1 MDITFHMHKFDLEL
15 SRRANPLLFSAERY
29 EEYPLKYDELKQYL
43 LSQNPSHPHHNSRPY
58 TSIDYFDYLLYRS
71 KNDESEIDLDK
82 KLVSEFALYYV
93 QKEHLNSDDLN
104 PTLNELLKLQP
115 KSADWYEMMLRILES
130 INTTGI
136 DQLTKENNNS
146 FPNSKRARS
155 STNMGGT
162 DKFNKG
168 AYHTDKADDDKNE
181 ILQELT
187 SFLMSNSIQKGID
200 IKPIPLDDPVK
211 FLKNGINSILDTCV
225 SLEKNTSSPPI
236 SPNAAAIQEEDSS
249 KKLEELETAF
259 SDLQLAH
266 NFLTKQFENDR
277 AEYVQDIEKL
287 TRTNRELQDKL
298 LNNHSNLSK
307 TEKKLHE
314 LEQEN
319 KELEKANNKLNSS
332 RHNFGMSSPASS
344 PVTWDPSSP
353 SSAGSPT
360 SGSGSRS
367 LSIMTSEFK
376 KVLTSTQRKY
386 EKELSDEREHR
397 FKLER
402 ELALLKNA
410 EANTSLALN
419 RDDPPDML

>member
-1 MDITFHMHKFDLEL
+1 MQKFDLEL
-15 SRRANPLLFSAERY
+15 SRRANPLLFSPERY

-43 LSQNPSHPHHNSRPY
+43 LSQNPSHPHHNNRPY
-58 TSIDYFDYLLYRS
+58 TSIDYFDYLLYRN
-71 KNDESEIDLDK
+71 KNDDSEIDLDR

-93 QKEHLNSDDLN
+93 QKEHLNSDDSD
-104 PTLNELLKLQP
+104 PTFNELLRLQP
-115 KSADWYEMMLRILES
+115 CSTEWYEMMLKILQS
-130 INTTGI
+130 LNTTGI
-136 DQLTKENNNS
+136 NQLTKENNNH
-146 FPNSKRARS
+146 FLHTKRVRS
-155 STNMGGT
+155 STTLGGT
-162 DKFNKG
+162 DKLNSSSNHNG
-168 AYHTDKADDDKNE
+168 HANDDKNE
-181 ILQELT
+181 VLQELT

-225 SLEKNTSSPPI
+225 NLEKTTSSTHT
-236 SPNAAAIQEEDSS
+236 SLNVAAIQEEDSC
-249 KKLEELETAF
+249 KKVEELETAF

-298 LNNHSNLSK
+298 LNYHSNLSK
-307 TEKKLHE
+307 TEKKLHD
-314 LEQEN
+314 LEQTN
-319 KELEKANNKLNSS
+319 KELEKVSNKLNSNK
-332 RHNFGMSSPASS
+332 HNISISSPVSS
-344 PVTWDPSSP
+344 PVTWGPSSP
-353 SSAGSPT
+353 SSVGSPT

-397 FKLER
+397 CRLER
-402 ELALLKNA
+402 ELALLKSGGA
-410 EANTSLALN
+410 KSPMVLSG
-419 RDDPPDML
+419 DGPSDML

>member
-1 MDITFHMHKFDLEL
+1 M
-15 SRRANPLLFSAERY
+15 LFSPERY

-58 TSIDYFDYLLYRS
+58 TSIDYFDYLLYRN

-93 QKEHLNSDDLN
+93 QKERMNSDDIS
-104 PTLNELLKLQP
+104 PTLKELLKLHP
-115 KSADWYEMMLRILES
+115 GSSEWYEMMLRVLES

-136 DQLTKENNNS
+136 DQLTKENNNN
-146 FPNSKRARS
+146 FPNSKRVRS
-155 STNMGGT
+155 STNMGGK
-162 DKFNKG
+162 DKFNNS
-168 AYHTDKADDDKNE
+168 ANHIDNADNDKNE

-225 SLEKNTSSPPI
+225 SLEKTTSSPLT

-298 LNNHSNLSK
+298 LNYHSNLSK
-307 TEKKLHE
+307 TEKKLCD
-314 LEQEN
+314 LEQVN
-319 KELEKANNKLNSS
+319 KELEKTNNKLNSNKY
-332 RHNFGMSSPASS
+332 NFSISSPASS
-344 PVTWDPSSP
+344 PITWDPSSP
-353 SSAGSPT
+353 SSIGSPT

-376 KVLTSTQRKY
+376 KVLTNTQRKY

-397 FKLER
+397 YKLER
-402 ELALLKNA
+402 ELALLKKA
-410 EANTSLALN
+410 EADTSLALN
-419 RDDPPDML
+419 REDPPDML